1 MVKMSYMFLMPK
13 SAAICTPELNI
24 NSPLNIM
31 FINSSL
37 IETIQNF
44 EVFGQ
49 YKIRLACG
57 RVPRPIKIWGSMRPT
72 KCDQAQV
79 NWTLR
84 SGVRAK
90 NEGKFELFAVTRKV
104 NFCILPSLSHKL
116 KEISVYNFVCQL
128 CDGIEDKNQSTQNSG
143 YPHFLS
149 HSQICNV
156 KARGA
161 RVYSMLQPRVRVTES
176 LFFDQY
182 LRSDCPVS
190 IQVSFCTLWA
200 KCGWYE
206 GNFESW

>member
-1 MVKMSYMFLMPK
+1 MYPC
-13 SAAICTPELNI
+13 I
-24 NSPLNIM
+24 
-31 FINSSL
+31 INSSL

-143 YPHFLS
+143 YPHFFS

-190 IQVSFCTLWA
+190 IQVSFSTL
-200 KCGWYE
+200 
-206 GNFESW
+206 

>member
-1 MVKMSYMFLMPK
+1 
-13 SAAICTPELNI
+13 
-24 NSPLNIM
+24 
-31 FINSSL
+31 
-37 IETIQNF
+37 
-44 EVFGQ
+44 
-49 YKIRLACG
+49 
-57 RVPRPIKIWGSMRPT
+57 MRPT

-161 RVYSMLQPRVRVTES
+161 RARRARI
-176 LFFDQY
+176 FHAA
-182 LRSDCPVS
+182 
-190 IQVSFCTLWA
+190 A
-200 KCGWYE
+200 KSE
-206 GNFESW
+206 GN